1 MTNTLLSKS
10 SRVIYLLQLF
20 SFISLL
26 AYVCGVSV
34 VCVCCVP
41 SSLAFQMQFYAVA
54 SCVLALL
61 AVSVHFYSFVVVAS
75 VFDSAQCTMFV
86 NVFQHFF
93 QPFRFFFL
101 HLFFFYYYFV
111 VHFSHFC
118 CPLCVAWLVHF
129 IFLCVF
135 FFFCFI
141 SLSLY
146 FASASSHSLYFA
158 LSIVCLC
165 AFSKWQSLTETRK
178 VQLKRTHNFYLRRIR
193 KKKIRHTTQ
202 HNTKKKK
209 TKESKERIDMNSF

>member
-101 HLFFFYYYFV
+101 HLFFFIIILLYISVISVVRCVLPGWSILYFYAYF
-111 VHFSHFC
+111 FSFASSLFLSIL
-118 CPLCVAWLVHF
+118 PLPLPTPSTLRWALCVCVHSQNDN
-129 IFLCVF
+129 L
-135 FFFCFI
+135 
-141 SLSLY
+141 LPKLEKY
-146 FASASSHSLYFA
+146 
-158 LSIVCLC
+158 
-165 AFSKWQSLTETRK
+165 
-178 VQLKRTHNFYLRRIR
+178 N
-193 KKKIRHTTQ
+193 
-202 HNTKKKK
+202 
-209 TKESKERIDMNSF
+209 